1 MRGNT
6 RYICYSFVAFALTGC
21 ANFDAEKV
29 SQAFATGLAGGAAIY
44 ANGANYVQQP
54 VYQPV
59 YRPAPAPHGMT
70 YFLKSQSSSATLR
83 YCHYQNGAMQTVTIS
98 QICPQSIFLAY

>member
-1 MRGNT
+1 MRSNT
-6 RYICYSFVAFALTGC
+6 RYICYSFVAFALSGC

-54 VYQPV
+54 VYQPAYV
-59 YRPAPAPHGMT
+59 APVQYGTT
-70 YFLKSQSSSATLR
+70 YHLRSQSSSANMR
-83 YCHYQNGAMQTVTIS
+83 YCVYQNGAVKTVGIS
-98 QICPQSIFLAY
+98 QLCPQSYVHTY

>member
-6 RYICYSFVAFALTGC
+6 RYICYAFVAFALSGC

-44 ANGANYVQQP
+44 ASGASYVQPAYQQP
-54 VYQPV
+54 TYYGQPGGTWHLV
-59 YRPAPAPHGMT
+59 AQTVSGQY
-70 YFLKSQSSSATLR
+70 R
-83 YCHYQNGAMQTVTIS
+83 YCQYANNAVHSVSAHLS
-98 QICPQSIFLAY
+98 CPSYTY